1 MNKMVTVAIHDQFI
15 AVFEEACTR
24 LEQARCGA
32 APIVLLARAL
42 HSSDSASP
50 TELAKLWKAELDEPV
65 NRGVIDLAVAM
76 RRKLGPEWHVLYQA
90 EAMSYVPDE
99 GEDEEFNDIESAV
112 EYWED
117 EFVSFDTRR
126 EREQAA
132 VQRWLKRNMK
142 KSA

>member
-1 MNKMVTVAIHDQFI
+1 
-15 AVFEEACTR
+15 
-24 LEQARCGA
+24 
-32 APIVLLARAL
+32 
-42 HSSDSASP
+42 
-50 TELAKLWKAELDEPV
+50 
-65 NRGVIDLAVAM
+65 
-76 RRKLGPEWHVLYQA
+76 
-90 EAMSYVPDE
+90 MSYVPDE